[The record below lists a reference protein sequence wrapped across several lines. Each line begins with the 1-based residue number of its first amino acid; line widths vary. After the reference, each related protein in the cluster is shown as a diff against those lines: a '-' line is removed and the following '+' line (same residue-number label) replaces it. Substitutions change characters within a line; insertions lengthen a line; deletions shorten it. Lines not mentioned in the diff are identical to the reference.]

1 MKRLIAFILALV
13 CVLGLVGCNKDTD
26 TMYQLGIVV
35 DGVFY
40 EKPHQPSPMEVDESV
55 IIGYVESYTDTFPE
69 KNGETNISKD
79 MIGES
84 FAKVE
89 GGIAI
94 LFQNEWWLCTADAA
108 DTVSFHDKTFNKA
121 DLSTETL
128 EWLEKYNAMS
138 EDEQLAISYIPE
150 DLYELCGYGEAEN
163 GEINAPTK

>member
-1 MKRLIAFILALV
+1 MKKLIPLVLVLV
-13 CVLGLVGCNKDTD
+13 CLLGLVGCNKGTD
-26 TMYQLGIVV
+26 TMYQLGIMVN
-35 DGVFY
+35 GVFY
-40 EKPHQPSPMEVDESV
+40 EKPYQPSPMEVDESA
-55 IIGYVESYTDTFPE
+55 IIGYVESYTDTFLS
-69 KNGETNISKD
+69 KDGETNISKD
-79 MIGES
+79 MIGEP

-94 LFQNEWWLCTADAA
+94 LYQNEWWLCTADAA

-138 EDEQLAISYIPE
+138 EDEQLAISYIPA

-163 GEINAPTK
+163 GEINAPAE

>member
-1 MKRLIAFILALV
+1 MKKLIPLVLVLV
-13 CVLGLVGCNKDTD
+13 CLLGLVGCNKGTD
-26 TMYQLGIVV
+26 TMYQLGIMV

-40 EKPHQPSPMEVDESV
+40 EQPYQPSPMEVDESA

-79 MIGES
+79 MIGEP

-138 EDEQLAISYIPE
+138 EGEQLAISYIPA

-163 GEINAPTK
+163 SEVNAPAE

>member
-1 MKRLIAFILALV
+1 MKKMIPLVLALV
-13 CVLGLVGCNKDTD
+13 CLLSLAGCNKGTD
-26 TMYQLGIVV
+26 TMYRLGIMV

-40 EKPHQPSPMEVDESV
+40 EKPYQPSPMEVDESA
-55 IIGYVESYTDTFPE
+55 IIGYVESYTDTFPS
-69 KNGETNISKD
+69 KDGETNISKD
-79 MIGES
+79 MIGEP

-94 LFQNEWWLCTADAA
+94 LYQNEWWLCTADET

-138 EDEQLAISYIPE
+138 EDEQLAISYIPA
-150 DLYELCGYGEAEN
+150 DLYELCGYGDAKDAEAD
-163 GEINAPTK
+163 APTE